1 MKSIEDSLLLNMMY
15 KIFTN
20 IITQYLEIY
29 TEEILGDY
37 KCGFRKGQSTTG
49 HIFKLRLII

>member
-1 MKSIEDSLLLNMMY
+1 MVY

-20 IITQYLEIY
+20 IVTQYLEIY

-37 KCGFRKGQSTTG
+37 KCGFRKAQLTTG
-49 HIFKLRLII
+49 HIFKLRQIIGGGKKI

>member
-1 MKSIEDSLLLNMMY
+1 MIY

-20 IITQYLEIY
+20 ITQYLEIY

-37 KCGFRKGQSTTG
+37 KCGFRKAQSTTG
-49 HIFKLRLII
+49 HIFKLRQIIEKKN

>member
-1 MKSIEDSLLLNMMY
+1 MCPINKKGVINHNMKFVEDSLLLSMLY

-29 TEEILGDY
+29 IEENI
-37 KCGFRKGQSTTG
+37 R
-49 HIFKLRLII
+49 